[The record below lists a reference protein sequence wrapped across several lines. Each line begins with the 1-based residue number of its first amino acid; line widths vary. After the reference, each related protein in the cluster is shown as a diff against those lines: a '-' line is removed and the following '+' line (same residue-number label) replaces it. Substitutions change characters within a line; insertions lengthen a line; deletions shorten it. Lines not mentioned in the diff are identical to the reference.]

1 MNSIQIHYFLIT
13 ARNRSFSRAA
23 EECFITQPSLSKQI
37 KNLEKE
43 LGVELVWTV
52 LPIRSNLLRWKYV
65 LQIFLGIC
73 L

>member
-43 LGVELVWTV
+43 LGVELFD
-52 LPIRSNLLRWKYV
+52 RSANPVKTYIRWKYV